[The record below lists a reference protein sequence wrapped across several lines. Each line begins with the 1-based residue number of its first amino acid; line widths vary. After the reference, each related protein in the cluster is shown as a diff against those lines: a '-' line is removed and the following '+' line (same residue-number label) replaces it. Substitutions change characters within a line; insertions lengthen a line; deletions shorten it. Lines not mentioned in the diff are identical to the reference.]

1 MAFLSRKCHFS
12 IDLGQFTT
20 IYLYSSR
27 PINIKRLKV
36 MKTLF
41 GLMLAAMLMASCSS
55 THNFESRTYST
66 SDKKWKPVKDR
77 TPYYKVMKVAERD

>member
-1 MAFLSRKCHFS
+1 
-12 IDLGQFTT
+12 
-20 IYLYSSR
+20 
-27 PINIKRLKV
+27 

-41 GLMLAAMLMASCSS
+41 GLVLAAMLMASCSS
-55 THNFESRTYST
+55 TRNFESRTYST